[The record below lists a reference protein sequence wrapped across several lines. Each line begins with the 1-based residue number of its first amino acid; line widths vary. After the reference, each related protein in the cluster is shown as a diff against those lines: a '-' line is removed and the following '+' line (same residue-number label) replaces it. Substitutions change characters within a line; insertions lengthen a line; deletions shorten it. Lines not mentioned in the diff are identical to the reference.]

1 LNKYDLPDRA
11 LGDLSGQAN
20 VQKSTNHENMEF
32 RLYPMLFFC
41 ESVGESTRK
50 HPPDQSRLAGCLEM
64 SNKHKYINTA
74 NVVSVGSPASA
85 WANQIDGI
93 DEAGASLPIPPPP
106 PTTKNTWC
114 MLLLI
119 PWTSM
124 KILTQWRSHLMGV
137 LIFGTLIK
145 CERPCIVNK
154 KMIKVSGGPLGPPPG
169 TPGPH
174 RAPGAP
180 TAPGALNPKPEIL
193 NPKP

>member
-1 LNKYDLPDRA
+1 MAIETIHFEQGLSRTPLSISSISHHQVFRNYFAEENDLESRQFGNPKKPGSLTSA
-11 LGDLSGQAN
+11 QQN
-20 VQKSTNHENMEF
+20 V
-32 RLYPMLFFC
+32 
-41 ESVGESTRK
+41 
-50 HPPDQSRLAGCLEM
+50 GCLGV
-64 SNKHKYINTA
+64 SAKHIKQK
-74 NVVSVGSPASA
+74 P
-85 WANQIDGI
+85 
-93 DEAGASLPIPPPP
+93 LPPPP

>member
-1 LNKYDLPDRA
+1 MNKYDLPDRA

-32 RLYPMLFFC
+32 RLYPMLLFC

-93 DEAGASLPIPPPP
+93 DEAGAPLPPPP
-106 PTTKNTWC
+106 PTTKKHMVRVSAHSIDLYENTR
-114 MLLLI
+114 LRSARDV
-119 PWTSM
+119 WTHS
-124 KILTQWRSHLMGV
+124 
-137 LIFGTLIK
+137 
-145 CERPCIVNK
+145 
-154 KMIKVSGGPLGPPPG
+154 
-169 TPGPH
+169 
-174 RAPGAP
+174 
-180 TAPGALNPKPEIL
+180 
-193 NPKP
+193 

>member
-32 RLYPMLFFC
+32 RLYPMLLFC

-93 DEAGASLPIPPPP
+93 DEAGASLPLPPPP
-106 PTTKNTWC
+106 PPPQKQTENLLPRLSHPSQIQTTDHPPT
-114 MLLLI
+114 
-119 PWTSM
+119 
-124 KILTQWRSHLMGV
+124 
-137 LIFGTLIK
+137 IK
-145 CERPCIVNK
+145 HTYI
-154 KMIKVSGGPLGPPPG
+154 
-169 TPGPH
+169 
-174 RAPGAP
+174 
-180 TAPGALNPKPEIL
+180 
-193 NPKP
+193 

>member
-1 LNKYDLPDRA
+1 MNKYDLPDRA

-93 DEAGASLPIPPPP
+93 EEAGAPLTP
-106 PTTKNTWC
+106 PTTKKHMVRVSAHSMDLDENTG
-114 MLLLI
+114 LRSARDV
-119 PWTSM
+119 WTHS
-124 KILTQWRSHLMGV
+124 
-137 LIFGTLIK
+137 
-145 CERPCIVNK
+145 
-154 KMIKVSGGPLGPPPG
+154 
-169 TPGPH
+169 
-174 RAPGAP
+174 
-180 TAPGALNPKPEIL
+180 
-193 NPKP
+193 